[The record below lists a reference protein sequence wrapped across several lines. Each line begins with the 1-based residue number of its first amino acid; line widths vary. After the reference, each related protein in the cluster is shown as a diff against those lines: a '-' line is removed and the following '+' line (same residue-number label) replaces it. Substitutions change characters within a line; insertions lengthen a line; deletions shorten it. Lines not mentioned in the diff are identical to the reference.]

1 MSGTSAARGRSRSA
15 YLQALQRLSARDHVL
30 MQLLHEHTTLTSPQ
44 ITALLFA
51 SPDSARG
58 RLARLR
64 RQGWVTNFHT
74 QRAGRRLP
82 EHWVLDQWG
91 SRWAAFAAE
100 EGEPTPRAVRTRN
113 EKAAASSQLE
123 HTDGIHDFF
132 VALIAA
138 TRAISPHQPDMA
150 AASGPTQAAGAAR
163 VARWWSAA
171 RTAREVG
178 AHVHPDG
185 HGVWEYT
192 PLPTTTLAAHPMT
205 GPAADPAADPGSGPA
220 PSAGDKTTS
229 TVELP
234 GDRGSGLVQVGFYLE
249 YDRGTEPLGQLA
261 DKLGPY
267 QNFCGEGQGPDWPV
281 LIVVPTRAR
290 ERHLHE
296 YIRQRRSSNPTW
308 PAAPPRPAAHPY
320 AMPGPPDAWR
330 QDQAASTTQS
340 AGSPLA
346 VLTTSRERITD
357 DPLGP
362 AGQIWQP
369 MDGFEPRARQ
379 RANLAHPTDAG
390 QEPAGAHSSDPG
402 PPLISAAAGHRVSL
416 SDLETRA
423 SSQRLWDPGPPRPQD
438 DPLFGLGSR

>member
-1 MSGTSAARGRSRSA
+1 MSGGPGSRGRSRRA

-138 TRAISPHQPDMA
+138 ARRTSAHDAEPAGSSGLP
-150 AASGPTQAAGAAR
+150 GPTPAVGSAR
-163 VARWWSAA
+163 LARWWSAA

-192 PLPTTTLAAHPMT
+192 PLPTTTLAAHPTT
-205 GPAADPAADPGSGPA
+205 GPTTRSAASGA
-220 PSAGDKTTS
+220 SATPD
-229 TVELP
+229 TVEVP
-234 GDRGSGLVQVGFYLE
+234 GHTGIGLMQVGFYLE
-249 YDRGTEPLGQLA
+249 YDRGTETLSQLA
-261 DKLGPY
+261 DKLSSY
-267 QNFCGEGQGPDWPV
+267 QKFCGEGQGPDWPV
-281 LIVVPTRAR
+281 LIVVPTRVR

-296 YIRQRRSSNPTW
+296 HVGRLRSSNPTW
-308 PAAPPRPAAHPY
+308 PTAPTRAAPHPY
-320 AMPGPPDAWR
+320 DLPGSADAWR
-330 QDQAASTTQS
+330 QDQAASSTQS
-340 AGSPLA
+340 ASSPLV
-346 VLTTSRERITD
+346 VLTTSREQINAH
-357 DPLGP
+357 PWGP

-369 MDGFEPRARQ
+369 IDGFEPGKQHRADSADQ
-379 RANLAHPTDAG
+379 AG
-390 QEPAGAHSSDPG
+390 PAEPGDRGAGAHPKNPSVSLASLAAGRVNLSDPEA
-402 PPLISAAAGHRVSL
+402 L
-416 SDLETRA
+416 A
-423 SSQRLWDPGPPRPQD
+423 SSERLWDPGPPGLHD
-438 DPLFGLGSR
+438 DPLFGLGHH